1 MKIVCCPDSF
11 KESMSAAQ
19 AARALATGVRRV
31 LPDAHCLEIP
41 MADGGEG
48 FTAALIDALHASE
61 RLVPILNSIGEEC
74 VGMFALAGDRAVI
87 DVAQA
92 VGIGLV
98 SPERRAVRAMTTYGV
113 GQLILAAIDAG
124 ATEILVGL
132 GGTGTN
138 DGGAGMMRA
147 LGMRLRDP
155 EGNTLIGSPESLAK
169 IAVIDEAGIDPRLKD
184 ISFRV
189 ACDVDN
195 PLVGERGASAIYGPQ
210 KGASPEDVQFL
221 DTALAAWATVTGHK
235 ESTEIPGAGAA
246 GGLGFA
252 FHALLGAALEPGV
265 DVVAHVV
272 GLNDAINGADL
283 VLTGEG
289 AIDRQTL
296 MGKTLSGILRRSTQA
311 GVPVIAFAGRIG
323 DGADAL
329 YQHGCA
335 GIVPIVDRVTNL
347 ADALANGPEN
357 LANAAERTM
366 RLLTAGQLLS
376 THS

>member
-98 SPERRAVRAMTTYGV
+98 SPERRAVRTMTTYGV

-323 DGADAL
+323 DGAYAL

>member
-366 RLLTAGQLLS
+366 RLLTTGQLLS

>member
-31 LPDAHCLEIP
+31 LPDAQCLEIP

-48 FTAALIDALHASE
+48 FTDALIDALHASE

-98 SPERRAVRAMTTYGV
+98 SPERRAVRTMTTYGV

-347 ADALANGPEN
+347 ADALANGPDN
-357 LANAAERTM
+357 LANAADRTL
-366 RLLTAGQLLS
+366 RLLTTGQLLS

>member
-31 LPDAHCLEIP
+31 LPDAQCLEIP

-48 FTAALIDALHASE
+48 FTDALIDALHASE

-98 SPERRAVRAMTTYGV
+98 SPERRAVRTMTTYGV